1 MTEFDDRIAAVEARL
16 EGSDVP
22 DSWSR
27 LMRKLEQGWQPDAE
41 TLLAA
46 GSITIDSL
54 SSALTFGG
62 GTVEWPGGSPLTTVL
77 TVRHGLERQPTNV
90 QLTATGSNI
99 NLWWSGATTTTFDVE
114 GATID
119 GSSPAALTARGF
131 SWEAK

>member
-1 MTEFDDRIAAVEARL
+1 MTEFDDLNARIAAME
-16 EGSDVP
+16 ESDVP

-41 TLLAA
+41 ALLAN
-46 GSITIDSL
+46 GSVTLGML
-54 SSALTFGG
+54 SNALTFGG
-62 GTVEWPGGSPLTTVL
+62 TQVEWPGGSPLTTVL

-99 NLWWSGATTTTFDVE
+99 NLWWAGATTTTFEVH
-114 GATID
+114 GATLD